1 MRTFRR
7 LNLADIYLGFE
18 DLFTKRIGALT
29 STKAGAGQ
37 VEVLAAQRSEVSA
50 LPLAMTG
57 RAFVDEL
64 SVMDDEHDGF
74 GYALWYLTEAY
85 VRAPRTKPE
94 TVAAA
99 RRVREAFIPD
109 TTVLQS
115 SYADEAAR
123 AGTHKGKIAEYAD
136 DLKMLP
142 IDGGTAYDWAL
153 GFIAAGE
160 KLSELLSKRADIE
173 GQSRQNA
180 QALRSETV
188 GMLNDLRRA
197 IAREKKKG
205 GGTLPDDIDTQIFG
219 YFDTLEENRA
229 HAARAGKE
237 KTETV
242 QASSGVV
249 EGAAEGAG
257 SK

>member
-7 LNLADIYLGFE
+7 LSLADVYLGFE

-37 VEVLAAQRSEVSA
+37 LEVLAAQRSEVAA
-50 LPLAMTG
+50 LPAILTG
-57 RAFVDEL
+57 RAYVEEL
-64 SVMDDEHDGF
+64 SFVDDEHDGF
-74 GYALWYLTEAY
+74 GYALWHLTEAY
-85 VRAPRTKPE
+85 FRAPHTSPQ
-94 TVAAA
+94 TLAAA
-99 RRVREAFIPD
+99 RRVRETFIPE
-109 TTVLQS
+109 TSVLQS

-123 AGTHKGKIAEYAD
+123 AAVHKAKVDEYKD
-136 DLKMLP
+136 DLKKLP
-142 IDGGTAYDWAL
+142 IDGGTAYDWAV
-153 GFIAAGE
+153 GFISAGE
-160 KLSELLSKRADIE
+160 KLSELLSKRADVA
-173 GQSRQNA
+173 GQSRKNA

-205 GGTLPDDIDTQIFG
+205 GGTLPDDIDNQIFG

-229 HAARAGKE
+229 HAARSTKE
-237 KTETV
+237 KGET
-242 QASSGVV
+242 ASDPGLPLEGV
-249 EGAAEGAG
+249 GDDAK